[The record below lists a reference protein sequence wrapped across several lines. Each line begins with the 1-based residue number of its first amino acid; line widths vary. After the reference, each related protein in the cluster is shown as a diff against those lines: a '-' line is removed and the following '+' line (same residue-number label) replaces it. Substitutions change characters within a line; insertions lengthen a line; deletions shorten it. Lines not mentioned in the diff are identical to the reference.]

1 MKQKTML
8 MLVLLVMSYTL
19 NAQTHTMKQPV
30 VMLENESRYG
40 FDETVEKLN
49 AAIAEA
55 GWKVTSTLNLQETM
69 AKNGKEVLPV
79 KVLEVCN
86 AAHAYKILSADQYRL
101 VSPMLPCR
109 ISVYQKQNGKTYLSR
124 MNAPA
129 FAPLI
134 GGLAGE
140 TMTAAFNDTELILKV
155 FIIE

>member
-1 MKQKTML
+1 MKIKTLL
-8 MLVLLVMSYTL
+8 MLVLIVASYAL
-19 NAQTHTMKQPV
+19 KAQPQTMKQPV

-49 AAIAEA
+49 AAIAES

-86 AAHAYKILSADQYRL
+86 AAHAYKILSADQYRE

-129 FAPLI
+129 FAAMI

-140 TMTAAFNDTELILKV
+140 TMTAAFNDTEEVLKA
-155 FIIE
+155 FTKE